1 MPIDLSFEHTPNFRD
16 VAQTG
21 LLLMQRP
28 LVRPMARLRRLREGF
43 AAGETLP
50 ATRPKPLRRSPTAG
64 SLY

>member
-21 LLLMQRP
+21 LLLLRRP

-43 AAGETLP
+43 AAPEPLGP
-50 ATRPKPLRRSPTAG
+50 ARAKPLRRSPTAG

>member
-16 VAQTG
+16 AAQTG
-21 LLLMQRP
+21 LLLLQRP

-43 AAGETLP
+43 AAPESLS
-50 ATRPKPLRRSPTAG
+50 ATRAKPSRRSPTAG